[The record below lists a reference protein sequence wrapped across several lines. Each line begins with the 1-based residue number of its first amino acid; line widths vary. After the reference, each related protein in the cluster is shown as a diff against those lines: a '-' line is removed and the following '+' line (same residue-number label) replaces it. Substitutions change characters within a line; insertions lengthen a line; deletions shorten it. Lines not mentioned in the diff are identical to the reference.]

1 MSAKEIIGLIPDDLF
16 EFLTIETGVDYQ
28 VKKLTG
34 ESVFKLILFS
44 MLESNKLSLRL
55 MESFLSSSR
64 FQYFVQSDDLSVKYN
79 SIRDRIC
86 TINTDYFERLF
97 QEIFRIYN
105 RELQEEEALSK
116 SDSTYIAIASKL
128 ISIGMRNGRAN
139 DDKKFI
145 KYSINLKGSLP
156 SSLKVFTEQ
165 SAVSENIALSELID
179 QTNCITDG
187 IVVFDR
193 GLQSRKSYD
202 KFTQDNKFFITRSN
216 PNVKFELVD
225 NREIPPA
232 CKDSTV
238 LIVSDSVGCLF
249 SRQNAKTQYNY
260 RIIKAKIVAS
270 GEEIVFISN
279 LLEDD
284 AYFIAELYKQRW
296 EIELFFKFIKQH
308 LNVSHLV
315 SRTENGIK
323 VMLYVTMIL
332 AMLIIVYKKKNNIKS
347 FKIAKLKF
355 SIELENEIIKEIVA
369 LCGGNPEK
377 TAHLFGYD

>member
-1 MSAKEIIGLIPDDLF
+1 MRAKEIIGLIPDDLF
-16 EFLTIETGVDYQ
+16 EFLTLETGVDYQ

-44 MLESNKLSLRL
+44 MLESNKLILRV
-55 MESFLSSSR
+55 MGSFLNSSR
-64 FQYFVQSDDLSVKYN
+64 FQCFVQNDELSVKYN

-97 QEIFRIYN
+97 QEIFQIYN
-105 RELQEEEALSK
+105 RELQEEQSLSK

-128 ISIGMRNGRAN
+128 ISIGMRNGRAS

-156 SSLKVFTEQ
+156 SSFKVFTEQ
-165 SAVSENIALSELID
+165 SAVSENVALSELID
-179 QTNCITDG
+179 QTDCITDS

-202 KFTQDNKFFITRSN
+202 KFTQDDKFFVIRTN
-216 PNVKFELVD
+216 PNVRFELVE
-225 NREIPPA
+225 NREIPPVRE
-232 CKDSTV
+232 CNTV
-238 LIVSDSVGCLF
+238 LITSDSAGYLF
-249 SRQNAKTQYNY
+249 GRKNAKTQYKY
-260 RIIKAKIVAS
+260 RIIKAKIIAS

-279 LLEDD
+279 LLEED

-355 SIELENEIIKEIVA
+355 SIELENEIIREIVL
-369 LCGGNPEK
+369 LCDGKPEK
-377 TAHLFGYD
+377 VAHLFGYD

>member
-1 MSAKEIIGLIPDDLF
+1 MSAKEIIGLIPDALF
-16 EFLTIETGVDYQ
+16 EFLTLETEVDYQ

-44 MLESNKLSLRL
+44 MLESNKLSLRV
-55 MESFLSSSR
+55 MESYLESSR
-64 FQYFVQSDDLSVKYN
+64 FQYFVQNDNLSVKYN

-97 QEIFRIYN
+97 QEIFQIYN
-105 RELQEEEALSK
+105 RELKEEQALSK

-128 ISIGMRNGRAN
+128 ISIGMKNGRAS

-156 SSLKVFTEQ
+156 SSFKVFTEQ
-165 SAVSENIALSELID
+165 SAVNENVALSELID
-179 QTNCITDG
+179 QTDCITDG

-193 GLQSRKSYD
+193 GLQARKSYD
-202 KFTQDNKFFITRSN
+202 KFTQDNKFFVTRTN
-216 PNVKFELVD
+216 PNVKFELAE
-225 NREIPPA
+225 NREIPPV
-232 CKDSTV
+232 CENSTV
-238 LIVSDSVGCLF
+238 LIISDSVGCLF
-249 SRQNAKTQYNY
+249 CRQYAKTQYNY
-260 RIIKAKIVAS
+260 RIIKAKIIAS

-284 AYFIAELYKQRW
+284 AYFIAELYRQRW

-355 SIELENEIIKEIVA
+355 SIELENEIIKEIVI

-377 TAHLFGYD
+377 AIHLFGYD

>member
-1 MSAKEIIGLIPDDLF
+1 MSAKEIIGLIPDALF
-16 EFLTIETGVDYQ
+16 EFLTLETEVDYQ

-34 ESVFKLILFS
+34 ESIFKLILFS
-44 MLESNKLSLRL
+44 MLESNKLSLRV
-55 MESFLSSSR
+55 MESYLESSR
-64 FQYFVQSDDLSVKYN
+64 FRCFVQNDDLSVKYN

-86 TINTDYFERLF
+86 TINTDYFEQLF
-97 QEIFRIYN
+97 QKIFQIYN
-105 RELQEEEALSK
+105 RELQEEQALSK

-128 ISIGMRNGRAN
+128 ISIGMRNGRSS

-156 SSLKVFTEQ
+156 SSVKVFTDQ
-165 SAVSENIALSELID
+165 SAVNENIALSELID
-179 QTNCITDG
+179 QTACVTDS

-202 KFTQDNKFFITRSN
+202 KFTRDNKFFVTRTN
-216 PNVKFELVD
+216 PNIKFELVE
-225 NREIPPA
+225 NRDIPPV
-232 CKDSTV
+232 CESKTV
-238 LIVSDSVGCLF
+238 LIISDFVGCLF
-249 SRQNAKTQYNY
+249 CRQNAKTQYNY

-279 LLEDD
+279 LLEED
-284 AYFIAELYKQRW
+284 AYFIAELYRQRW

-308 LNVSHLV
+308 LNATHLV

-332 AMLIIVYKKKNNIKS
+332 AMLITVYKKKNNIKS

-355 SIELENEIIKEIVA
+355 SIELENEIIREIVL

-377 TAHLFGYD
+377 AAHLFGYD

>member
-16 EFLTIETGVDYQ
+16 EFLTLETGVDYQ

-44 MLESNKLSLRL
+44 MLESNKLSLRV
-55 MESFLSSSR
+55 MESFLESSR
-64 FQYFVQSDDLSVKYN
+64 FQYFVQNNDLSVKYN

-97 QEIFRIYN
+97 QEIFQIYN
-105 RELQEEEALSK
+105 RELKEEQALSK

-128 ISIGMRNGRAN
+128 ISIGMKNGRAS

-156 SSLKVFTEQ
+156 SSFKVFTEQ
-165 SAVSENIALSELID
+165 SAVNENVALSELID
-179 QTNCITDG
+179 QTDCITDG

-193 GLQSRKSYD
+193 GLQARKSYD
-202 KFTQDNKFFITRSN
+202 KFTQDNKFFVTRTN
-216 PNVKFELVD
+216 PNVKFELAE
-225 NREIPPA
+225 NREIPPV
-232 CKDSTV
+232 CENSTV
-238 LIVSDSVGCLF
+238 LIISDSVGCLF
-249 SRQNAKTQYNY
+249 CRQYAKTQYNY
-260 RIIKAKIVAS
+260 RIIKAKIIAS

-284 AYFIAELYKQRW
+284 AYFIAELYRQRW

-332 AMLIIVYKKKNNIKS
+332 AMLIIVYKKKNNVKS

-355 SIELENEIIKEIVA
+355 SIELENEIIKEIVI

-377 TAHLFGYD
+377 AIHLFGYD

>member
-1 MSAKEIIGLIPDDLF
+1 MNAKEILELIPNDLF
-16 EFLTIETGVDYQ
+16 DFLTLETNVDYQ

-34 ESVFKLILFS
+34 ETVFKLILFS
-44 MLESNKLSLRL
+44 ILESNKLSLRV
-55 MESFLSSSR
+55 MESFLESSR
-64 FQYFVQSDDLSVKYN
+64 FQYFAQKDYLSVKYN

-86 TINTDYFERLF
+86 TINTDYFERLY

-105 RELQEEEALSK
+105 RELQEEQALSK

-128 ISIGMRNGRAN
+128 ITIGMRNGKAS

-156 SSLKVFTEQ
+156 SSLKVFTDQ

-179 QTNCITDG
+179 QTDSITDG

-193 GLQSRKSYD
+193 GLSSRKSFD
-202 KFTQDNKFFITRSN
+202 KFTQENKFFVTRAN
-216 PNVKFELVD
+216 PSVKYEQVE
-225 NREIPPA
+225 NREIPPVLEG
-232 CKDSTV
+232 STV
-238 LIVSDSVGCLF
+238 SIISDSVGYLF
-249 SRQNAKTQYNY
+249 CRQYVKTQGKY
-260 RIIKAKIVAS
+260 RIIRAKIVAS
-270 GEEIVFISN
+270 EEEIVFISN
-279 LLEDD
+279 LLEED
-284 AYFIAELYKQRW
+284 AYFIAELYRQRW

-308 LNVSHLV
+308 LNATHLV

-332 AMLIIVYKKKNNIKS
+332 AMLIIVYKKKNDIKS

-355 SIELENEIIKEIVA
+355 SIELENEIIKEIVL
-369 LCGGNPEK
+369 LCGGNPDK
-377 TAHLFGYD
+377 AMHLFGYD